1 MYFLKPLIATWAC
14 LAQVSLAGV
23 AFTKWP
29 TTAYTGKP
37 STVYYQGDPDSP
49 ATITLRHG
57 PSGNLKTLKVL
68 TTQAEGGSYTWVPDE
83 DLPAGPNYALQ
94 IEQDGSINYTGLLK
108 IANRP
113 DQKPARPSA
122 SQNTPLPSDSN
133 TPLSGGKTV
142 QKGNNGY
149 LPILNGSS
157 TDTTI
162 TSNKGATT
170 ESNDGATSRYISP
183 EMMLAALAAT
193 VYFAA

>member
-1 MYFLKPLIATWAC
+1 MLTNL
-14 LAQVSLAGV
+14 LLQ
-23 AFTKWP
+23 
-29 TTAYTGKP
+29 
-37 STVYYQGDPDSP
+37 P

-149 LPILNGSS
+149 LPVLNGSS